1 MLPPV
6 ALHVTRT
13 LLVSPVAVNATAMN
27 CADCFGVSA
36 ICRGETTTR
45 LTTGSG
51 PATGQVNGTGFSQL
65 KSAARGTN
73 NSSSLI
79 KATPTES
86 LCLNVMT
93 VVSSKGRCRKGE
105 SCQDS

>member
-1 MLPPV
+1 MVPPV

-13 LLVSPVAVNATAMN
+13 LLVSPAAVNATAMN
-27 CADCFGVSA
+27 CADWFGVSA

-51 PATGQVNGTGFSQL
+51 PATGPVNGTGCSQL

-73 NSSSLI
+73 NRASLI
-79 KATPTES
+79 KARRTES

-93 VVSSKGRCRKGE
+93 VVFLQGCCCKRE
-105 SCQDS
+105 FCQD